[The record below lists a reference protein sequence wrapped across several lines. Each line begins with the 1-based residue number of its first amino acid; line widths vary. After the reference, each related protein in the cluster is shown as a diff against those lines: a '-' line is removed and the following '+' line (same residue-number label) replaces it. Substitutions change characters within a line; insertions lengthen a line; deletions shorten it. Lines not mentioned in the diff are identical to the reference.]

1 MKVKLSEVIEA
12 VENAGDNMTYYYNK
26 YTQTVF
32 FVMEDSDE
40 FYDDSEPDDIEE
52 HEDRYIRLPSKYE
65 VDDYHIME
73 EFILNLDDEQQQNQL
88 EDAIRGRGA
97 FRYFRNLVDQF
108 KLTQKWYDFRDS
120 TYKKIAR
127 KWCSDNDIIIKD

>member
-12 VENAGDNMTYYYNK
+12 VENAGDDMTYYYNK
-26 YTQTVF
+26 YTQTVM

-40 FYDDSEPDDIEE
+40 FDDDGEPNDIEE
-52 HEDRYIRLPSKYE
+52 HADRYIRLPSKYE

-108 KLTQKWYDFRDS
+108 QLTQKWYDFRDA
-120 TYKKIAR
+120 TYEKIAR
-127 KWCSDNDIIIKD
+127 KWCSDNEIIIKD